1 MHQGSYHQKFRIA
14 VFITFASVL
23 FIQSLCVAEPINV
36 NTAQD
41 AKSLTK
47 ESLNQTLTVRGMITA
62 VQDPISDKH
71 PLLLTITPSDS
82 PTKVLVGYLPERFV
96 EYHNG
101 LGIPKVG
108 LQIAV
113 RGRVWDFEGNLLLKP
128 EKLEDILIEGYP
140 HTYANAVPAANST
153 SPTQTIPVSAPTAPT
168 QPASKTNGALTINDE
183 PNFRA
188 YLNQEI
194 EYTGTVQKF
203 KPYWSPKAP
212 NIIYVGDEQKTLE
225 VIYWDTEDQL
235 NPLLKTTGQKIRAKG
250 TLQDHR
256 GILQLRVAVM
266 EDIQLQNP
274 E

>member
-1 MHQGSYHQKFRIA
+1 MLQGSHLRRFRTAAI
-14 VFITFASVL
+14 ITFASVL

-41 AKSLTK
+41 AKTLTT
-47 ESLNQTLTVRGMITA
+47 ENLNQTLTVRGMISA
-62 VQDPISDKH
+62 VQDPLSDKH

-82 PTKVLVGYLPERFV
+82 PTKVLVGYLPDRFV

-140 HTYANAVPAANST
+140 HTYANAVPPASST
-153 SPTQTIPVSAPTAPT
+153 APATPPSPASATPTVPVSNNPGT
-168 QPASKTNGALTINDE
+168 LTIKDE

-194 EYTGTVQKF
+194 EFTGTVQKF

-235 NPLLKTTGQKIRAKG
+235 NPLLKTTGQNIRAKG

-256 GILQLRVAVM
+256 GILQLKVAVM
-266 EDIQLQNP
+266 EDIQLIVQD
-274 E
+274 